1 MLALEGT
8 KNSKSNRNKKPL
20 NQNKV
25 RDGHDIRQLQSVDD
39 ESFIIDH
46 DEKSKL

>member
-8 KNSKSNRNKKPL
+8 KNSKSNRNKKAS
-20 NQNKV
+20 NQNKIGDG
-25 RDGHDIRQLQSVDD
+25 RDVKQLQSVDD

-46 DEKSKL
+46 DENSKL